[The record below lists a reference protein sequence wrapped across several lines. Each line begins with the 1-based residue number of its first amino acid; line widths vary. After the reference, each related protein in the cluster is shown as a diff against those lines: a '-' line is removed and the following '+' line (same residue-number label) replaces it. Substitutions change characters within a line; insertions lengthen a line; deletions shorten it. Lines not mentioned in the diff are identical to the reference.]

1 MIQALA
7 RIVTSFCR
15 ENSGNI
21 AVTLGLA
28 VLPITMSVGAAVDFS
43 LANRT
48 KTILNEYADA
58 AALSAVSKSA
68 MSLTADAAQTN
79 AANFFKAQ
87 AATLKRGSVGNVSA
101 TVTDSATVRTAVV
114 SYTASVPTAFMGLAS
129 INNIAVSGSSTAA
142 SATPAYID
150 FYLLLDNTPID
161 GRWRYAGRRD
171 QDGQQHVGSMC
182 VRVSPAGY
190 LPERL
195 LRPRK
200 KAWGNNVHRCGA
212 KRDATA
218 YGHGDRDSDGTEPI
232 SHGDLHVWF
241 VRKKRRLDENL

>member
-21 AVTLGLA
+21 AVSFGLA
-28 VLPITMSVGAAVDFS
+28 VLPITMSVGAAVDYS

-68 MSLTADAAQTN
+68 MSLTADAAKTN

-101 TVTDSATVRTAVV
+101 AVTDSATVRTAVV
-114 SYTASVPTAFMGLAS
+114 SYTARVPTAFMGLAS
-129 INNIAVSGSSTAA
+129 INNIAVSGSTAA

-150 FYLLLDNTPID
+150 FYLLLDNTPSMGVGATPAD
-161 GRWRYAGRRD
+161 VTKMVNNTSD
-171 QDGQQHVGSMC
+171 QCAFACHQLDI
-182 VRVSPAGY
+182 SPNDYYGLA
-190 LPERL
+190 
-195 LRPRK
+195 K
-200 KAWGNNVHRCGA
+200 KAWGNNAHRCGA